1 MTGLTAWRVS
11 AATGFGS
18 AEPRSALEGLTG
30 DERDL
35 VAFVGHP
42 RRLRRG
48 MFVYRQGEVAGT
60 TYILNEG
67 MIRTFR
73 VSRDGRQFTV
83 GFWRSDDVIGGPD
96 VFTRAP
102 RWLSAQAITDAVL
115 TGFSAEELDRL
126 IAEIPRFAHNLIAIL
141 SFKSRWVMNIGDALG
156 TGSVAQR
163 IAHVLLLQAEVHAGP
178 VDDRPPVITHM
189 SHRDIATLVGA
200 SRQWVTQALADMQRQ
215 GLVELGHR
223 RITLRHAPGLRRLA
237 DL

>member
-1 MTGLTAWRVS
+1 MTGMTAWRVS
-11 AATGFGS
+11 AASGFGS
-18 AEPRSALEGLTG
+18 AEPRSVLEGLTA

-35 VAFVGHP
+35 VASVGHP

-48 MFVYRQGEVAGT
+48 AFLYRQGDPAGT
-60 TYILNEG
+60 TYILDEG

-83 GFWRSDDVIGGPD
+83 GFWRSDDIIGGPD
-96 VFTRAP
+96 VFTSAP
-102 RWLSAQAITDAVL
+102 RWLSAEAVTDAVL
-115 TGFSAEELDRL
+115 TGFSAEQLDGL

-141 SFKSRWVMNIGDALG
+141 SFKSRWVMNTGDALG

-163 IAHVLLLQAEVHAGP
+163 VAHVLLLQAELHAGP
-178 VDDRPPVITHM
+178 LSDGPPVITHM
-189 SHRDIATLVGA
+189 SHRAIATLVGA
-200 SRQWVTQALADMQRQ
+200 SRQWVTHALAEMQRQ

-223 RITLRHAPGLRRLA
+223 RITIRHALGLRRLA